1 MCVCGW
7 WWWRVEVSCVG
18 TSLFFLT
25 HPAPSTPSYLDASCL
40 IFGPNRQ
47 FIEVV
52 DYQSKRNTARSGADG
67 AVRHSGDMLRS
78 VLCEGTH
85 TISVDLDRLEPGVSE
100 LFISLSAW
108 AGARL
113 GEIQCP
119 RVALTNG
126 DTRAPLCEYRLEGVP
141 KDALDTYSSVVM
153 CRVFRGAA
161 GPGGAPGGWQVEAI
175 GQLGHGHADAYD
187 PLLHCIRHELALA
200 DTLAGWKM

>member
-1 MCVCGW
+1 M
-7 WWWRVEVSCVG
+7 
-18 TSLFFLT
+18 
-25 HPAPSTPSYLDASCL
+25 
-40 IFGPNRQ
+40 FGLNRQ

-52 DYQSKRNTARSGADG
+52 DYQSKRNSARSGGDG
-67 AVRHSGDMLRS
+67 AIRHSGDMLRS

-85 TISVDLDRLEPGVSE
+85 TISVDLDRLDPAVAE

-113 GEIQCP
+113 GEIRCP
-119 RVALTNG
+119 SVTLTNP

-153 CRVFRGAA
+153 CRVFRGGA
-161 GPGGAPGGWQVEAI
+161 GPAGGGGGWQVEAV